1 VTVGEAIA
9 PSGAGLADGGI
20 GAAGGVAG
28 AVLPGE
34 APGALETTGA
44 LVAPVGAGEADC
56 AQATPAETIKAA
68 EASMSERMEISLL
81 RIKFTIKPRLSA
93 TLETGF

>member
-1 VTVGEAIA
+1 MA
-9 PSGAGLADGGI
+9 PSGAGLAEDAIGGI
-20 GAAGGVAG
+20 GAAGEVAG

-34 APGALETTGA
+34 EPGALETIGA
-44 LVAPVGAGEADC
+44 LVAPVGAGADC

-81 RIKFTIKPRLSA
+81 GA
-93 TLETGF
+93 